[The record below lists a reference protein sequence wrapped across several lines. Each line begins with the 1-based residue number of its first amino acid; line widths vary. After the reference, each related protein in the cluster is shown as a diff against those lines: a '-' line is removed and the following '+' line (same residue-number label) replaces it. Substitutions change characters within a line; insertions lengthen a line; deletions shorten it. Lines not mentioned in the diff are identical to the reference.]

1 MTFEFN
7 SSPLA
12 TRHTFSSPLL
22 VRMIEISQVVV
33 CSLVMSNSKQDFL
46 VLVTLEMYFW
56 PKEFFI
62 LIEKC
67 ILDIVSLHIDE
78 F

>member
-1 MTFEFN
+1 
-7 SSPLA
+7 
-12 TRHTFSSPLL
+12 
-22 VRMIEISQVVV
+22 
-33 CSLVMSNSKQDFL
+33 MSNSKQDFFGIGNFGS
-46 VLVTLEMYFW
+46 TLEMCFW

-62 LIEKC
+62 FIEKC

>member
-1 MTFEFN
+1 
-7 SSPLA
+7 
-12 TRHTFSSPLL
+12 
-22 VRMIEISQVVV
+22 MIEISQVVV
-33 CSLVMSNSKQDFL
+33 CFLVMSNSKQDFFGIGNFGS
-46 VLVTLEMYFW
+46 TLEMYFW